1 MAKEGE
7 GCNQHALG
15 TFTRRCARAPERGA
29 APEENR
35 NSRARLH
42 LPRAL
47 ASRLPPPLVRTCS
60 LLDSLQGLCALAG
73 GSPSFLFETFVT
85 GDENKR
91 RGSESH
97 EGCSQSEERPRKRRL
112 CEPDIQ
118 SSSYSSTIR
127 IPRPAHASSV
137 YPSPPL
143 SAFSPSISLPI
154 VDATDRC
161 ASTPACLDRA
171 RGEIMTFDP
180 EPYRPPPSPPPT
192 LPTATHELPDSDLSH
207 DHPLQRP
214 RIYPDYNDDGGASQ
228 RPAIEPSLL
237 TPVSPTDDK
246 GLIATPF
253 AAHHE
258 DVSEE
263 NMPREILEEAS
274 HHPSWFTLHDA
285 VFTASPLQD
294 FHPLSGL
301 RMQIPHQHV
310 LGPDATASLDAR
322 TTNIFARDSIELR
335 RSDEDELLTP
345 LTPTPPD
352 DYKLPRTNSDLP
364 LSTSM
369 ASLAQPLHA
378 DPNIDL
384 GQRGGTSPESAAPAT
399 PMPVLDGGLWGSMA
413 HVQDEIRQMDV
424 DDTRGKDG
432 RTSPLFLQ
440 FTEPLHDPYHED
452 DFGSPTSAGP
462 SSECAPGQQLIVDTP
477 LDPVASPRWA
487 PLELELD
494 DDIEFGSPSSP
505 SRRSSSSLPELD
517 FDDSDGY
524 PSPSRRSWST
534 LPSSLDLDL
543 DEPEPPTSP
552 KLNCS
557 PRLLSLPGA
566 ELDDELF
573 AFDSIGAA
581 EPEPPPS
588 QGSSLGIYVPIAPA
602 PVDTDPLPAGVELD
616 LNFAPEA
623 CALVDADE
631 LEKLLSLRRRSW
643 FLERNAKRAE
653 LEAAD
658 EVRSLAAG
666 LRLSPPVPNALAE
679 CDRDAGVLRPPP
691 AGDAGAIRRD
701 IQALDGK
708 RAEARRDRKAYKERG
723 KEVQCLLRFKL
734 GETVAEQQRGAEMQT
749 QDGVVPRRAKT
760 VIKSM
765 PHLVA
770 RMVLKR
776 REEGSRPL
784 SGRQLV
790 YDHRSSL
797 LSRAEGV
804 IYGDND
810 VDDLDSDM
818 MM

>member
-1 MAKEGE
+1 M
-7 GCNQHALG
+7 
-15 TFTRRCARAPERGA
+15 
-29 APEENR
+29 
-35 NSRARLH
+35 
-42 LPRAL
+42 
-47 ASRLPPPLVRTCS
+47 
-60 LLDSLQGLCALAG
+60 AG
-73 GSPSFLFETFVT
+73 GSDPPSFLFSFIA

-91 RGSESH
+91 RGSEHDEPLYGPSR
-97 EGCSQSEERPRKRRL
+97 EERPRKRRL
-112 CEPDIQ
+112 CEPDVVHLASYPHP
-118 SSSYSSTIR
+118 SSQNIR

-143 SAFSPSISLPI
+143 SAFSPSISLPV

-171 RGEIMTFDP
+171 RNEIMPFDL

-192 LPTATHELPDSDLSH
+192 LPTATHELPDSDASH
-207 DHPLQRP
+207 DQPPLQRP
-214 RIYPDYNDDGGASQ
+214 RIFPDYSADGGDSQ
-228 RPAIEPSLL
+228 ALAREPSLL

-246 GLIATPF
+246 GLLATPF
-253 AAHHE
+253 ATAHHG
-258 DVSEE
+258 DASES

-274 HHPSWFTLHDA
+274 HQPSWFALHDA
-285 VFTASPLQD
+285 PFTASPLQD

-310 LGPDATASLDAR
+310 SVGPETTASIDAH
-322 TTNIFARDSIELR
+322 TTNIYARDSIELR
-335 RSDEDELLTP
+335 RRDEDELLTP

-352 DYKLPRTNSDLP
+352 DYKLPRTSDL
-364 LSTSM
+364 LSRSEP
-369 ASLAQPLHA
+369 SHA

-384 GQRGGTSPESAAPAT
+384 GDRASPPESTAPAT
-399 PMPVLDGGLWGSMA
+399 PMPVLDGSLWGSVA
-413 HVQDEIRQMDV
+413 HTQDDHEHELQPMDV

-440 FTEPLHDPYHED
+440 FIESHLHEHDHDQDPYHED
-452 DFGSPTSAGP
+452 AFCAPTSAEASGHRRHND
-462 SSECAPGQQLIVDTP
+462 ANATP
-477 LDPVASPRWA
+477 HEYEQELDPDASPRWTS
-487 PLELELD
+487 LELD

-534 LPSSLDLDL
+534 LPSLDLDL
-543 DEPEPPTSP
+543 DLDPPETPGSP
-552 KLNCS
+552 KHNCS

-573 AFDSIGAA
+573 SFDSIGAA

-588 QGSSLGIYVPIAPA
+588 QGSGLGIYVPIAPA
-602 PVDTDPLPAGVELD
+602 PVDPETIPTETQLD
-616 LNFAPEA
+616 LNFSPEA
-623 CALVDADE
+623 CALVDAEE

-679 CDRDAGVLRPPP
+679 CDRDTGVLRPPP

-701 IQALDGK
+701 IQQLDAK
-708 RAEARRDRKAYKERG
+708 RAEARRDRKAFKERG

-734 GETVAEQQRGAEMQT
+734 GETVSERDQSGVEMQ
-749 QDGVVPRRAKT
+749 DGIVGGTGGRPRRAKT

-776 REEGSRPL
+776 HEAGSRPL

-790 YDHRSSL
+790 YDRRPSL
-797 LSRAEGV
+797 LSRADDVV
-804 IYGDND
+804 IGEEDD
-810 VDDLDSDM
+810 DDLM
-818 MM
+818 MND